1 MANVLIVDDDTAVRE
16 VLYDWLSRRGHT
28 SLTANS
34 GTQALE
40 MLKAQ
45 RPDAILLDIT
55 MPGLSWPEA
64 AKKIRLV
71 DDAVP
76 ILLLRGVGDQD
87 IPPADLKRLGVAE
100 VIRKELGVELF
111 LKSLDLALRK
121 LEEAPKRDGDP
132 ASVRV
137 PGPLLVVDD
146 EPGILRLLKSFFES
160 RGMRVITADSGEE
173 AMAALPKKPLAVL
186 LDMTMPGM
194 DGLMTLKKI
203 KTTYPTVPVIMVSG
217 IGDEATVQEAL
228 DSGAYD
234 YVTKPFNLEYLETI
248 VLTKVLLGIEG

>member
-1 MANVLIVDDDTAVRE
+1 MANVLIVDDETAVRE
-16 VLYDWLSRRGHT
+16 VLYDWLSRRNHT
-28 SLTANS
+28 PLTANS
-34 GTQALE
+34 GAQALE

-45 RPDAILLDIT
+45 RPAAILLDIT
-55 MPGLSWPEA
+55 MPGMSGPEA

-76 ILLLRGVGDQD
+76 IVLLHGGGDPD
-87 IPPADLKRLGVAE
+87 ISAAELKRLGIAG

-111 LKSLDLALRK
+111 LKSLDLVLRR
-121 LEEAPKRDGDP
+121 LEEAPGP
-132 ASVRV
+132 AEAPAAVRV

-146 EPGILRLLKSFFES
+146 EPGILRLLSSFFES
-160 RGMRVITADSGEE
+160 RGMRVITVASGEE
-173 AMAALPKKPLAVL
+173 ALSALAKKPLAVL

-203 KTTYPTVPVIMVSG
+203 KTAHPATPVIMVSG
-217 IGDEATVQEAL
+217 VGDESTVQEAL

-234 YVTKPFNLEYLETI
+234 YVTKPFNLEYLETV
-248 VLTKVLLGIEG
+248 VLTKILLGIEG